1 MSAVLWLP
9 IGLLHVWWSWR
20 YLGQT
25 GRERFERFERRARA
39 VHELFVSR
47 VHDFLLE
54 AAVATCLLG
63 LLFALI
69 MSSFSAALF
78 WALDVLALLLA
89 PSVAT
94 SRPAARAAF
103 RPRSAV
109 AAPADARVQREAGP
123 ATEAVRG
130 GGRCRLPG
138 GGNG

>member
-1 MSAVLWLP
+1 
-9 IGLLHVWWSWR
+9 
-20 YLGQT
+20 
-25 GRERFERFERRARA
+25 
-39 VHELFVSR
+39 

-123 ATEAVRG
+123 AMSATRE
-130 GGRCRLPG
+130 
-138 GGNG
+138 N